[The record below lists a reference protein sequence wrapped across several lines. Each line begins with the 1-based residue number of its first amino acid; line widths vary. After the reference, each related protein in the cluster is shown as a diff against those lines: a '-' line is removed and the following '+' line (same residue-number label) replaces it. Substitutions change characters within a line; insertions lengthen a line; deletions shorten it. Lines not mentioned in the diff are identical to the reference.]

1 MRAGARG
8 LLCLQVAVE
17 LLIGHQRWLWRAD
30 FGDVALSW
38 ARHVFTGE
46 ELVTVDFV
54 AAVEALRAGVL
65 PCSADERQVLLIAA
79 SIAEG
84 IPVDLRDALAG
95 LEEVGLVVG
104 AVAEAAGY
112 APTPS
117 GAVMSR

>member
-1 MRAGARG
+1 M
-8 LLCLQVAVE
+8 CLQAAVE
-17 LLIGHQRWLWRAD
+17 LLIGHRQWLWRRD
-30 FGDVALSW
+30 FGDVAVSR

-84 IPVDLRDALAG
+84 IPVDLRDALTG

>member
-1 MRAGARG
+1 M
-8 LLCLQVAVE
+8 
-17 LLIGHQRWLWRAD
+17 LIGHRQWLWRGD
-30 FGDVALSW
+30 FGDVAVSR

-65 PCSADERQVLLIAA
+65 PCSADERQILLIAA

-84 IPVDLRDALAG
+84 IPVDLRDALTG
-95 LEEVGLVVG
+95 LDEAVGLVVG
-104 AVAEAAGY
+104 AVAHAAGY
-112 APTPS
+112 ANPA

>member
-1 MRAGARG
+1 M
-8 LLCLQVAVE
+8 AVS
-17 LLIGHQRWLWRAD
+17 R
-30 FGDVALSW
+30 

-65 PCSADERQVLLIAA
+65 PCSADERQILLIAA

-84 IPVDLRDALAG
+84 IPVDLRDALTCLDEAG
-95 LEEVGLVVG
+95 VGLVVG
-104 AVAEAAGY
+104 AVAHAGGY
-112 APTPS
+112 ANPA